1 MISRFL
7 TEVNTKFNPFS
18 KQAKAARLFLTFLP
32 PNARAQGVTIQTT
45 LLPRQSTEPSM
56 LHLKFKDGK
65 EMNIDC
71 EKMGIKSIIE
81 EVDRHSRVLQKQADL
96 TDG

>member
-45 LLPRQSTEPSM
+45 LLPRHSTEPSM
-56 LHLKFKDGK
+56 LRLKFS
-65 EMNIDC
+65 MY
-71 EKMGIKSIIE
+71 
-81 EVDRHSRVLQKQADL
+81 HPTLYSRKGDWS
-96 TDG
+96 

>member
-32 PNARAQGVTIQTT
+32 PNARATGINIQTT

-56 LHLKFKDGK
+56 LYLKFSTLQTR
-65 EMNIDC
+65 
-71 EKMGIKSIIE
+71 SILGG
-81 EVDRHSRVLQKQADL
+81 RA
-96 TDG
+96 TC